1 MGWMQTGTNP
11 DFDGDWSSSG
21 SKANFKSSLKIK
33 DPEGKPITHDHV
45 EDGQQAWD
53 LVPPGSTLEWEVDTD
68 GHSDRVT
75 LTLAYWDMDLFLITY
90 NSVLEGLSASQ
101 KKRFEEGD
109 QVIVDEITQ
118 RTINQAGG
126 IERLMVNLWSD
137 IRSTGDDGKLSGEI
151 VIDPSWQKTVYFF
164 NAHYGYEGDAESA
177 SNFSKAAWG
186 TVEAVGW
193 ATLLVGAILLLP
205 FTGGA
210 SAAGIFFAI
219 STGAMALE
227 LGKFGHKLLA
237 VGYGPATENKYGD
250 QFPVL
255 GFNHG
260 YSFFVD
266 TPQQEEQTFKQW
278 QDLLSDD
285 NIALIDKANIAV
297 TMIGTTKIVIGGGLL
312 LLLIHGIKKRRG

>member
-11 DFDGDWSSSG
+11 DFDGDWAGSG

-33 DPEGKPITHDHV
+33 DPEGKPILYDNV
-45 EDGQQAWD
+45 EEGQQSWD

-68 GHSDRVT
+68 GHSDRVA
-75 LTLAYWDMDLFLITY
+75 LKLAYFDMDLFVTKFNL
-90 NSVLEGLSASQ
+90 VLDGLSASQ

-109 QVIVDEITQ
+109 QVIVDEVTDKTMVQ
-118 RTINQAGG
+118 SGG
-126 IERLMVNLWSD
+126 IERLMVDLWSD
-137 IRSTGDDGKLSGEI
+137 IRSTGDDGKLEGEI
-151 VIDPSWQKTVYFF
+151 LIDPSWQKTVYFF

-193 ATLLVGAILLLP
+193 AALAVGVALALV
-205 FTGGA
+205 FSGGA
-210 SAAGIFFAI
+210 AAGVFFAI
-219 STGAMALE
+219 STGAMVIE
-227 LGKFGHKLLA
+227 LGKFGNKLIA
-237 VGYGPATENKYGD
+237 IGYGPATENKYGD
-250 QFPVL
+250 QFPML

-266 TPQQEEQTFKQW
+266 TPQEEASTFKEW